1 MKTTLLGHTFH
12 LYSFYCSKLM
22 AHWLD
27 FYLDHDDDNND
38 KQRKKMQINQMKK
51 KKRKNPHYH
60 FSLDELLTFLLFII
74 IGCRGLLVS
83 LVPSVGLHPTLPIY
97 LGSFYQLIGV
107 AHPFHVE
114 FLFFIC
120 SLNYLAV
127 ALPPRLYRREHFGW
141 LELLLLLKGP
151 QKQQQQPKLDFVNNG
166 YRNSTTLNNT
176 ITDFAFSH
184 FETAT
189 TLQRQ
194 AKRALRLVHFIVLFN
209 TVRVGVSFSS
219 VAFASYYPNAAHL
232 TAAALWQLL
241 YLLFVVNLSSVL
253 YTTVTYLCLLCA
265 VLRLRLK
272 AVFKGGHHH
281 FSAFAAYK
289 FDAHSFEIRFHQV
302 DGILR
307 LARQYNAFWRHL
319 LSNTIFLRVWI
330 INFVLYLVLFAN
342 IASRSFRA
350 VYTLIALFEATTFA
364 LVTLQASRVASAS
377 KRAAARLR
385 RCLYLGR
392 HLNLPSV
399 EVKLKVR

>member
-1 MKTTLLGHTFH
+1 MAISWHTD
-12 LYSFYCSKLM
+12 SRRQV
-22 AHWLD
+22 
-27 FYLDHDDDNND
+27 YLKH
-38 KQRKKMQINQMKK
+38 
-51 KKRKNPHYH
+51 
-60 FSLDELLTFLLFII
+60 T
-74 IGCRGLLVS
+74 
-83 LVPSVGLHPTLPIY
+83 
-97 LGSFYQLIGV
+97 LIGV

-151 QKQQQQPKLDFVNNG
+151 QKQQQRPKLDFVNNG
-166 YRNSTTLNNT
+166 YSTNIT
-176 ITDFAFSH
+176 TDFAFSH

-219 VAFASYYPNAAHL
+219 VALASYYPNAAHL

-272 AVFKGGHHH
+272 A
-281 FSAFAAYK
+281 
-289 FDAHSFEIRFHQV
+289 FDVHSFEIRFHQV

-364 LVTLQASRVASAS
+364 LVTIQAARVASAS

-399 EVKLKVR
+399 EVKLKLQNQCHLLESATDVGLCLSNGVLVTQALVGHIVRECSSYFFLFTMLSLNYQVTKEE

>member
-27 FYLDHDDDNND
+27 FYLDGDDND
-38 KQRKKMQINQMKK
+38 EQRKKMQIIQVKK
-51 KKRKNPHYH
+51 KMKKRKNPHYH

-127 ALPPRLYRREHFGW
+127 ALPPRFYRREHFGW
-141 LELLLLLKGP
+141 LELLLLLQGP
-151 QKQQQQPKLDFVNNG
+151 QQQQPKLDFVSNW
-166 YRNSTTLNNT
+166 YRNSTTNT

-194 AKRALRLVHFIVLFN
+194 AKRALRLVHFIVLIN

-219 VAFASYYPNAAHL
+219 VALASYYPNAAHL

-272 AVFKGGHHH
+272 AVFSGHHH
-281 FSAFAAYK
+281 LSAFAYK
-289 FDAHSFEIRFHQV
+289 FDVHSFEIRFHQV

-364 LVTLQASRVASAS
+364 LVTIQAARVASAS